1 MFLDGNLKPA
11 ATMALRKASYWLAPR
26 YATSPVDC
34 ISTPRR
40 GSEFFKRANENVGTL
55 HAT

>member
-26 YATSPVDC
+26 HATSPVDS
-34 ISTPRR
+34 IPDTIR
-40 GSEFFKRANENVGTL
+40 GFEFFKRANENVGTL